1 MSNVNS
7 LAKIMA
13 TYPLAF
19 QSTNLQVLD
28 YDGRVWLTAAD
39 LSSALGYSKASK
51 VTELYQRN
59 KDEFTDEMTAVIR
72 LQANEINEALNAG
85 ASANLQKTVR
95 IFSTQGS
102 HLVAMLSRAPKAK
115 EFRQWV
121 LSVLGYL
128 DKKSPPGASKPLQN
142 LSNKAIASLIADGTC
157 GPALTE
163 IPAIMAACAERLS
176 GAMCLPHFKS
186 APAPSELA
194 GFIADTTALRPDQL
208 EAIAVAALRRVK
220 AANGANGV
228 QRMLREVNENFMLV
242 NEAELMLCFY
252 NSRRLKW

>member
-1 MSNVNS
+1 MSNSS
-7 LAKIMA
+7 LSAISGGKFVTFENTDLRII
-13 TYPLAF
+13 
-19 QSTNLQVLD
+19 D
-28 YDGRVWLTAAD
+28 RDGCVWLTGAD
-39 LSSALGYSKASK
+39 LSRALGYAKTTK
-51 VTELYQRN
+51 VTDLYNRN
-59 KDEFTDEMTAVIR
+59 KHEFSEGMTALVT
-72 LQANEINEALNAG
+72 LDANEINSIPSLGSAKAG
-85 ASANLQKTVR
+85 PGKTRVYSSR
-95 IFSTQGS
+95 GC
-102 HLVAMLSRAPKAK
+102 HLIAMLARTEKAGM
-115 EFRQWV
+115 FRRWV
-121 LSVLGYL
+121 LDVLEYL